1 MYLHRFA
8 FHALAT
14 ALLATAAQAQSL
26 SVSADVAKPGDNVD
40 ISYENRSMAGE
51 EVDIELTDGHPVNP
65 VRITITVK
73 LDERGRGKTRWTV
86 PEWMQAFISAPGA
99 RDAVLVIV

>member
-65 VRITITVK
+65 TRITITVK
-73 LDERGRGKTRWTV
+73 LDEKGRGRTRWTV
-86 PEWMQAFISAPGA
+86 PEWIQAFVMAPGA
-99 RDAVLVIV
+99 RDEVIVIL